1 MSENQKH
8 KGFRVGQPVICVLN
22 NRATLTVG
30 KEYTII
36 SIESYE
42 YDNDPQFSGDPE
54 LWITVKNDSNWNQS
68 YHWTRFI
75 DKNEFRKYIIDD
87 ILK

>member
-1 MSENQKH
+1 MKEVTEH
-8 KGFRVGQPVICVLN
+8 KGFRVGQPIICVLN
-22 NRATLTVG
+22 NRATLTIG

-36 SIESYE
+36 SLEPYNYDSES
-42 YDNDPQFSGDPE
+42 D

-68 YHWTRFI
+68 YHYSRFI